1 MRRLGDSQLDECE
14 NPKLGIEK
22 LTILHDNPAV
32 LPEKRIEILDKGR
45 IQLKERSVKGLVE
58 ILQLCLVLLTGDG
71 LLELVK
77 IAGAHGQVQSQILFF
92 GGIGLSK
99 FKVGPA

>member
-32 LPEKRIEILDKGR
+32 LPKKRIEILDKGR

-71 LLELVK
+71 LLEFVK
-77 IAGAHGQVQSQILFF
+77 IAGAHRKEKAEIFFF
-92 GGIGLSK
+92 GRIGFQQLQISLS
-99 FKVGPA
+99 